1 MSMQEKKQMQE
12 RSILFSLVIILLAQ
26 LNMNLLLADFKIS
39 IAAVC
44 YPVFLLLLDN
54 FSYLMVCLGTT
65 IGVLVSRVF
74 VFWMQNGNLRGS
86 VASCFPEVIF
96 YLTYSILVWFYVV
109 YRKKKKISH
118 GEMLIPILFID
129 YISNFLELL
138 CRIQI
143 EAFDGKSQ
151 LGIFCIACLRS
162 GLVWCVLT
170 AFDQYRL
177 FLQKKDHEER
187 YQRLLLLISKLNDEV
202 VWMKKNT
209 VLIEETMRTAYLL
222 YDQLKEEE
230 KEEEAGAALKVARD
244 IHEIKKEYLLIMRG
258 LSTAMEKEYEADGM
272 FLSEIFRILN
282 LSMMGA
288 AEEKGKQVQIA
299 LEYNDD
305 IYIKKQYHF
314 MSVFRN
320 LLMNAVEA
328 GEKEEVHITIREKK
342 EEGKYWFQV
351 EDDGPGISEE
361 NQEEVFLAG
370 FSTKINY
377 QTGEIAR
384 GLGLNLVK
392 DLVEQHFQGKIL
404 LEAVPGHTV
413 FSICIPEDQLEGEDD
428 EYLSVG

>member
-1 MSMQEKKQMQE
+1 
-12 RSILFSLVIILLAQ
+12 
-26 LNMNLLLADFKIS
+26 
-39 IAAVC
+39 
-44 YPVFLLLLDN
+44 
-54 FSYLMVCLGTT
+54 
-65 IGVLVSRVF
+65 
-74 VFWMQNGNLRGS
+74 
-86 VASCFPEVIF
+86 
-96 YLTYSILVWFYVV
+96 
-109 YRKKKKISH
+109 
-118 GEMLIPILFID
+118 
-129 YISNFLELL
+129 
-138 CRIQI
+138 
-143 EAFDGKSQ
+143 
-151 LGIFCIACLRS
+151 
-162 GLVWCVLT
+162 
-170 AFDQYRL
+170 
-177 FLQKKDHEER
+177 
-187 YQRLLLLISKLNDEV
+187 
-202 VWMKKNT
+202 
-209 VLIEETMRTAYLL
+209 
-222 YDQLKEEE
+222 
-230 KEEEAGAALKVARD
+230 
-244 IHEIKKEYLLIMRG
+244 
-258 LSTAMEKEYEADGM
+258 
-272 FLSEIFRILN
+272 
-282 LSMMGA
+282 MMGA

-305 IYIKKQYHF
+305 IYIKKQNHF

-404 LEAVPGHTV
+404 LEAGPGHTV